1 MDDLIAQN
9 FAKLMQANEANGQM
23 AIRRVTTDAAGPAAL
38 QAGKPTVPGRSRQ
51 LTHAPAPGH
60 EKGHATHF
68 SVQRT
73 RKKTLVDIELDADS
87 DLEDFDNNQIKKI
100 RGAVEEERESG
111 EDDESELRREATQ
124 IDKKPGSLQSE
135 SEFVRQGMDDD
146 DFKSDVQQL
155 DAQRDD
161 DSLVVKIVAPGG
173 DTVSVD
179 QQSDMPGIPK
189 KNMKMCSSIFIQD
202 EPITHEYAD
211 VEQPKQSTKA
221 KNYKRTFVDQS
232 NFSYFNTLQDE
243 DLAQKKL

>member
-23 AIRRVTTDAAGPAAL
+23 AIRRVTADVARGDALQLGKAAARDRNRRVTAGPEIMDA
-38 QAGKPTVPGRSRQ
+38 KPRFG
-51 LTHAPAPGH
+51 
-60 EKGHATHF
+60 
-68 SVQRT
+68 VQRT

-87 DLEDFDNNQIKKI
+87 DLEDFDNNQMMKI
-100 RGAVEEERESG
+100 RAVREEEG
-111 EDDESELRREATQ
+111 EDDESELKREPTQ
-124 IDKKPGSLQSE
+124 IDNKPGSLQSE
-135 SEFVRQGMDDD
+135 SEFLRQTLDEDEN
-146 DFKSDVQQL
+146 QP

-161 DSLVVKIVAPGG
+161 DSLVAKVVAPSG

-179 QQSDMPGIPK
+179 QQSEMPGVAQ
-189 KNMKMCSSIFIQD
+189 KNANMCQSIFIQD

-211 VEQPKQSTKA
+211 VEQPKQSAKA

-232 NFSYFNTLQDE
+232 NFSYFNTPMDE